1 MMKRK
6 TLYNL
11 FVKPFFS
18 FLCVFICLLITLNL
32 VPIYAMQNDDL
43 IKPNSSMPKISTANK
58 NSAQNLAPTPLSN
71 SEYSYYGEQTTIFV
85 KNNGGSFVDKTTEIL
100 QDGYVGQV
108 GENTTIRIQL
118 SGYKYKET
126 NFTYLVSQPGG
137 VEWGSWYLYQDNS
150 GSTGIAPTR
159 GLELPF
165 KDYLDYTFY
174 SRCAVPAQI
183 SFGFTISERSKSKY
197 RYVRDLNYYT
207 KPQFSVLHNGT
218 PVSGAGSSGDIS
230 EFSSLSRAY
239 DATYN
244 SVSYLWFN
252 AYGYWCKI
260 ANSYESL
267 ADTNRNKPVRD
278 YMSSDGNSSVI
289 ANSNQWNTEDA
300 NAYNALSYT
309 NFPVTSAEKY
319 TAYYDI
325 DLSDISSASASY
337 GKYVIS
343 LDNGAVTSQPFAL
356 SLYEITSPLTMQ
368 ESGVASTIA
377 TSSSKLKVCNAS
389 DKNISFSAQE
399 ATATLGENNMNLVNN
414 GFFSTSNVESF
425 GSQTAM
431 NNIEVV
437 LNNNNINTSQTL
449 PNVLANSVREFD
461 IVLKNAN
468 AISQQLSGQIEIP
481 FTITYGSIFKSSN
494 VNIELNSV
502 VPQITVSV
510 PMSIHIYV
518 AKDGSVDIPD
528 KNGYALTNY
537 SLFPINAQLSAT
549 IVENS
554 TTGIDQFN
562 NPYFPQINDTSS
574 FKIWLNANQTS
585 VPFVAVGDGYSGE
598 FNFLTLGAIPARGGN
613 LSFNISTQ
621 GAIPFVENP
630 GIYHYK
636 IYFKVSQNTED
647 L

>member
-43 IKPNSSMPKISTANK
+43 IKPNSSMPKTSTANK
-58 NSAQNLAPTPLSN
+58 SPVQSLAPTPLSN

-85 KNNGGSFVDKTTEIL
+85 KNNGGSFVDKTTDIL
-100 QDGYVGQV
+100 QNGYVGQV

-118 SGYKYKET
+118 TGYKYKEAS
-126 NFTYLVSQPGG
+126 FLYLVSQPGA
-137 VEWGSWYLYQDNS
+137 VEWGSWYLYQDDS
-150 GSTGIAPTR
+150 GSTGIASR

-165 KDYLDYTFY
+165 KDYLNYTYY
-174 SRCAVPAQI
+174 SRCAVPAQL
-183 SFGFTISERSKSKY
+183 SFGFTIKERSKSKY

-218 PVSGAGSSGDIS
+218 PVS
-230 EFSSLSRAY
+230 
-239 DATYN
+239 
-244 SVSYLWFN
+244 
-252 AYGYWCKI
+252 
-260 ANSYESL
+260 
-267 ADTNRNKPVRD
+267 
-278 YMSSDGNSSVI
+278 
-289 ANSNQWNTEDA
+289 
-300 NAYNALSYT
+300 
-309 NFPVTSAEKY
+309 
-319 TAYYDI
+319 
-325 DLSDISSASASY
+325 
-337 GKYVIS
+337 
-343 LDNGAVTSQPFAL
+343 GAVTSQPFAL

-377 TSSSKLKVCNAS
+377 TSSSKLKICNAS